1 MAEQFRLITGSNY
14 MFHFAPRPVNTYYFS
29 IIIYS
34 KPFYSQ
40 MDHDLD
46 NKLNGH
52 LSFATLNFLSLLRV
66 LYQCVVKIYLL
77 FSFSFQ
83 MHTYTIHTGIF
94 ATHTHHP
101 SFQPPVPKSLL
112 LNVICSTNSC

>member
-14 MFHFAPRPVNTYYFS
+14 MFHFAPRPVKTYYFS

-52 LSFATLNFLSLLRV
+52 LSFATLNFFISSEGPLPMCSED
-66 LYQCVVKIYLL
+66 IPPL
-77 FSFSFQ
+77 F
-83 MHTYTIHTGIF
+83 I
-94 ATHTHHP
+94 
-101 SFQPPVPKSLL
+101 
-112 LNVICSTNSC
+112 